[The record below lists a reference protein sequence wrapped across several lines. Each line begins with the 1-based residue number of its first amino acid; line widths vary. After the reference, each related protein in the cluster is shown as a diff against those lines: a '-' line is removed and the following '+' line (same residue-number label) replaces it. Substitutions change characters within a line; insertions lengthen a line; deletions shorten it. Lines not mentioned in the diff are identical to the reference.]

1 MARAEQAYFFGYDRE
16 RRWNCDSS
24 ASQNVTC
31 DTATY
36 PYRPWRF
43 TTRGR
48 SSVIAIQNR
57 RVFIKQRPNGMP
69 TIDDFGVEDV
79 SIEDI
84 PEGHIVAKVD
94 TLSMDAWIRT
104 TLNDEGMHKT
114 GDIGTTIRALGVGQ
128 VVETNSKNLA
138 IGDWVYGLMSAQ
150 THALLT
156 DSAATKVEPEHGI
169 EPSAF
174 AGQLGITTGLT
185 AWVGLVAV
193 GEVQE
198 SNVVV
203 VSGAA
208 GAVGSVVVQ
217 LAKARG
223 AVVIGIAGGPEKCKY
238 LTDTLGADI
247 AIDYKGSDVAE
258 ALAKAAPDG
267 VDVFF
272 DNVGGEILDN
282 VLDNLAVSGARV
294 VICGAISQYQHLE
307 DVRGP
312 KLYLRLAER
321 NASMRGFVVSH
332 YAAQYPEAIAEISE
346 LMRSGKLVLPEHV
359 VEGIDHFP
367 EALFMLFNGKH
378 LGNLVVKP

>member
-1 MARAEQAYFFGYDRE
+1 
-16 RRWNCDSS
+16 
-24 ASQNVTC
+24 
-31 DTATY
+31 
-36 PYRPWRF
+36 
-43 TTRGR
+43 
-48 SSVIAIQNR
+48 
-57 RVFIKQRPNGMP
+57 MP

-84 PEGHIVAKVD
+84 PAGHIVAKVD

-128 VVETNSKNLA
+128 VVETNSENLA

-150 THALLT
+150 THALLP
-156 DSAATKVEPEHGI
+156 DSAATKIVPGEGI
-169 EPSAF
+169 KPSAF

-185 AWVGLVAV
+185 AWVGLIAV
-193 GEVQE
+193 GEVKE
-198 SNVVV
+198 RDVIV

-223 AVVIGIAGGPEKCKY
+223 AFVIGIAGGAEKCAY
-238 LTDTLGADI
+238 LTDMLGADV
-247 AIDYKGSDVAE
+247 AIDYKNSDVAE
-258 ALAKAAPDG
+258 ELAKTAPDG
-267 VDVFF
+267 VNVFF

-282 VLDNLAVSGARV
+282 VLDNLAPSGARV

-332 YAAQYPEAIAEISE
+332 YDSKYAEAIAEISD

-359 VEGIDHFP
+359 VEGIDRFP

-378 LGNLVVKP
+378 LGNLVVQP

>member
-1 MARAEQAYFFGYDRE
+1 
-16 RRWNCDSS
+16 
-24 ASQNVTC
+24 
-31 DTATY
+31 
-36 PYRPWRF
+36 
-43 TTRGR
+43 
-48 SSVIAIQNR
+48 
-57 RVFIKQRPNGMP
+57 MP
-69 TIDDFGVEDV
+69 TIDDFGIEDV
-79 SIEDI
+79 SIDNI
-84 PEGHIVAKVD
+84 PAGHVVAKVD

-128 VVETNSKNLA
+128 IVETNSENLA
-138 IGDWVYGLMSAQ
+138 LGDWVYGLMSAQ
-150 THALLT
+150 THALLP
-156 DSAATKVEPEHGI
+156 DSAATKVEPEDGI

-185 AWVGLVAV
+185 AWVGLIAV

-198 SNVVV
+198 NDIVV

-223 AVVIGIAGGPEKCKY
+223 AFVIGIAGGPEKCKY
-238 LTDTLGADI
+238 LTDTLGADV

-258 ALAKAAPDG
+258 ALAKTAPDG
-267 VDVFF
+267 VNVFF

-332 YAAQYPEAIAEISE
+332 YASRYPEAISEISE

-359 VEGIDHFP
+359 VEGIDGFP

>member
-1 MARAEQAYFFGYDRE
+1 
-16 RRWNCDSS
+16 
-24 ASQNVTC
+24 
-31 DTATY
+31 
-36 PYRPWRF
+36 
-43 TTRGR
+43 
-48 SSVIAIQNR
+48 
-57 RVFIKQRPNGMP
+57 MP
-69 TIDDFGVEDV
+69 TIEDFGIEDV
-79 SIEDI
+79 SIDDV
-84 PEGHIVAKVD
+84 PDGHIVAKVD

-128 VVETNSKNLA
+128 VVETNSDNFA

-150 THALLT
+150 THALLP
-156 DSAATKVEPEHGI
+156 DSAATKVEPEDGI

-185 AWVGLVAV
+185 AWAGLIAV

-198 SNVVV
+198 SDVVV
-203 VSGAA
+203 ISGAA

-223 AVVIGIAGGPEKCKY
+223 AFVIGIAGGPEKCKY
-238 LTDTLGADI
+238 LTDTLGADV
-247 AIDYKGSDVAE
+247 AIDYKGADVAE

-332 YAAQYPEAIAEISE
+332 YASQYPEAVSEISE

-359 VEGIDHFP
+359 VDGIDRFP

>member
-1 MARAEQAYFFGYDRE
+1 
-16 RRWNCDSS
+16 
-24 ASQNVTC
+24 
-31 DTATY
+31 
-36 PYRPWRF
+36 
-43 TTRGR
+43 
-48 SSVIAIQNR
+48 
-57 RVFIKQRPNGMP
+57 MP
-69 TIDDFGVEDV
+69 TIADFGIEDV
-79 SIEDI
+79 SIDNI
-84 PEGHIVAKVD
+84 PAGHVVAKVD

-128 VVETNSKNLA
+128 IVETNSENLA

-150 THALLT
+150 THALLP
-156 DSAATKVEPEHGI
+156 DSAATKVEPEDGI

-198 SNVVV
+198 NDIVV

-238 LTDTLGADI
+238 LTDTLGADV
-247 AIDYKGSDVAE
+247 AIDYKGTDVAD

-267 VDVFF
+267 VNVFF

-282 VLDNLAVSGARV
+282 VLDNLATSGARV

-332 YAAQYPEAIAEISE
+332 YAAQYPKAISEISE
-346 LMRSGKLVLPEHV
+346 LMRSGKLVLPEHI
-359 VEGIDHFP
+359 VEGIDRFP